1 MRPAASNILNIGPRL
16 RLIFASLVILI
27 LGGNAL
33 LIWQFHVASAQEHRL
48 SAINQQLIAVLRLQ
62 ESIKSFN
69 EQLADL
75 VHTHD
80 ATRLVFEA
88 KSLREALLGYT

>member
-1 MRPAASNILNIGPRL
+1 MRSATLNILDIGPRL
-16 RLIFASLVILI
+16 TLIFSLLVLLI

-33 LIWQFHVASAQEHRL
+33 LIWQFQVARAQEHRL

-69 EQLADL
+69 EPLPIWCKR
-75 VHTHD
+75 TM
-80 ATRLVFEA
+80 
-88 KSLREALLGYT
+88 